1 MIPNKTKMTV
11 VEEVSYGLYLWQMPD
26 GSLVTDEDGNHMNIA
41 SMKGDMRK
49 INALKQFAKD
59 MGVEEGKPMW
69 MGGHRQV
76 TSDEYEEQKQRLEW
90 GLIPDELDVPAIK
103 EDLIQKKKMGLI

>member
-1 MIPNKTKMTV
+1 MNPKNTKMTV
-11 VEEVSYGLYLWQMPD
+11 VDEVSYGLYLWQMPD

-41 SMKGDMRK
+41 AIKGDIRK
-49 INALKQFAKD
+49 INALKDFAKSW
-59 MGVEEGKPMW
+59 GVEEGKPVW
-69 MGGHRQV
+69 FSGHRQV

-103 EDLIQKKKMGLI
+103 EDLVQKKKMGII